1 MTRGDGHP
9 FFFLNSRWRP
19 PPAQPKREK
28 PCNPPRPRRRL
39 SRVPRI
45 LLTGLCFL
53 LLSPWVAARA
63 ASASSDEQ
71 LAQATHVLNR
81 LAYGP
86 RPGEAERV
94 AATGV
99 EAWIQAQLDP
109 RAIAD
114 DAAKAAIAPLQG
126 LQRRPEELVEAYREQ
141 QRQNAARRPQGDA
154 AVPAAMEM
162 AARDDARLIVAQALG
177 ELQYAKLARAVLS
190 ERQLEQVLVDFWF
203 NHFNVDVRK
212 QAVRATVVSYEQDTI
227 RPHVFGRFR
236 DLLGATARSPAML
249 VYLDNARSSR
259 EMELGDREVKRQR
272 EAMQQAGMTEAAAT
286 ANVTR
291 KRGLNE
297 NYGRE
302 LLELHTLGVDG
313 GYTQRDVQEVARVFT
328 GWTVDP
334 RDGQFVFRER
344 WHDRGA
350 KTVLGQRISGDGRN
364 EGERVLDLLAA
375 HPATARHLAFKLCQR
390 FVADQPPAA
399 LVERVA
405 AAYLA
410 SDGDLR
416 RTYEALF
423 LSPEFLGPEYR
434 GTKTKSPF
442 EFTASALRATAA
454 RFVVVPPRGGRPVR
468 VIEAGLVFGRG
479 VERAAAAPR
488 RTALMH
494 LVEMGQ
500 PLFAWGPPTGFPE
513 DSTHWVNAG
522 ALVARLNFALALTDG
537 RVADCRV
544 DLRPLLAGA
553 DADAPESVVDALG
566 RAVLGRAP
574 DTDTRRIVLA
584 QLQDPAAAGTTTIN
598 SRKALA
604 LLLGSPEFQ
613 RR

>member
-1 MTRGDGHP
+1 
-9 FFFLNSRWRP
+9 
-19 PPAQPKREK
+19 
-28 PCNPPRPRRRL
+28 
-39 SRVPRI
+39 VPRI
-45 LLTGLCFL
+45 LLTGLCIV
-53 LLSPWVAARA
+53 LLSPLVTARA
-63 ASASSDEQ
+63 ASAPSDEQ
-71 LAQATHVLNR
+71 LAQAAHVLNR
-81 LAYGP
+81 LGYGP

-94 AATGV
+94 AARGV
-99 EAWIQAQLDP
+99 EAWIRAQLNP

-114 DAAKAAIAPLQG
+114 DAADAAIAPLAG
-126 LQRRPEELVEAYREQ
+126 LKLAPAELVAAYREQ
-141 QRQNAARRPQGDA
+141 QQRNAKQRQPEGRAAE
-154 AVPAAMEM
+154 PAMMET
-162 AARDDARLIVAQALG
+162 ASRDDARLVVAQTLG

-212 QAVRATVVSYEQDTI
+212 QVVRATVVSYEQETI

-259 EMELGDREVKRQR
+259 EMELGDREVQRQR
-272 EAMQQAGMTEAAAT
+272 AAVQRTTGMDEAAA
-286 ANVTR
+286 AQMVTR

-334 RDGQFVFRER
+334 KDGQFVFRER

-350 KTVLGQRISGDGRN
+350 KTVLGQRISGGGQA
-364 EGERVLDLLAA
+364 EGERVLDLLAS

-390 FVADQPPAA
+390 FVADAPPPAI
-399 LVERVA
+399 VERVT
-405 AAYLA
+405 AAYLT
-410 SDGDLR
+410 SGGDLR

-423 LSPEFLGPEYR
+423 LSPEFLGPDHR
-434 GTKTKSPF
+434 GAKTKSPF
-442 EFTASALRATAA
+442 EFTASALRAAAA
-454 RFVVVPPRGGRPVR
+454 RFVAVPPRGGRSVR

-494 LVEMGQ
+494 VVEMGQ
-500 PLFAWGPPTGFPE
+500 PLYAWGPPTGFPE

-544 DLRPLLAGA
+544 ELRPLLAGA
-553 DADAPESVVDALG
+553 DADAPESVVDSLG
-566 RAVLGRAP
+566 RAVLGGVP
-574 DTDTRRIVLA
+574 DANTRRIVLA
-584 QLQDPAAAGTTTIN
+584 QLQDPASAGATTVN

>member
-1 MTRGDGHP
+1 MPR
-9 FFFLNSRWRP
+9 FSLVVRW
-19 PPAQPKREK
+19 
-28 PCNPPRPRRRL
+28 CV
-39 SRVPRI
+39 S
-45 LLTGLCFL
+45 FL
-53 LLSPWVAARA
+53 LSGAGAVAAEPVA
-63 ASASSDEQ
+63 TDTV
-71 LAQATHVLNR
+71 AQAAHVLNR
-81 LAYGP
+81 LGYGP

-94 AATGV
+94 AARGV
-99 EAWIQAQLDP
+99 EVWIRAQLDP
-109 RAIAD
+109 RSIAD
-114 DAAKAAIAPLQG
+114 DAAEATVAPLAS
-126 LQRRPEELVEAYREQ
+126 LQLRPADLVEAYREQ
-141 QRQNAARRPQGDA
+141 QRRNAQRRPTDGEA
-154 AVPAAMEM
+154 PAPAAMET
-162 AARDDARLIVAQALG
+162 AARDDARLVVAQALG
-177 ELQYAKLARAVLS
+177 ELQYAKLVRAVLS
-190 ERQLEQVLVDFWF
+190 ERQLEPVLVDFWF

-212 QAVRATVVSYEQDTI
+212 QVVRATVVSYEQETI

-236 DLLGATARSPAML
+236 DLLGATARSPSML

-259 EMELGDREVKRQR
+259 EMELGDREVQRQR
-272 EAMQQAGMTEAAAT
+272 EALQRATGMDEAAAT
-286 ANVTR
+286 QRVTR

-328 GWTVDP
+328 GWTVEP
-334 RDGQFVFRER
+334 KDGQFVFRER
-344 WHDRGA
+344 WHDRGV
-350 KTVLGQRISGDGRN
+350 KTVLGQRISGGDQA
-364 EGERVLDLLAA
+364 EGERVLDLLAS

-390 FVADQPPAA
+390 FVADAPPPA

-423 LSPEFLGPEYR
+423 LSPEFLGPDHR
-434 GTKTKSPF
+434 GMKTKSPF
-442 EFTASALRATAA
+442 EFTASALRATSA
-454 RFVVVPPRGGRPVR
+454 RFVAVPPRGGRSVR
-468 VIEAGLVFGRG
+468 VLEAGLVFGRG

-488 RTALMH
+488 RTVLMH
-494 LVEMGQ
+494 VVEMGQ
-500 PLFAWGPPTGFPE
+500 PLYAWGPPTGFPE

-544 DLRPLLAGA
+544 ELRPLLAGA
-553 DADAPESVVDALG
+553 DADAPDSVVDALG
-566 RAVLGRAP
+566 RAVLGRTP
-574 DTDTRRIVLA
+574 DGDTRRIVLA
-584 QLQDPAAAGTTTIN
+584 QLQDPAAAGATTIN